1 MDISKQLIIGLI
13 IGFLIGASSLYAIT
27 QYSSITNGI
36 AAQDSKIS
44 DLQTQI
50 TNLQNQINQL
60 ERESP
65 QPTAQSPNPSVT
77 ASPVDL
83 SPLQIILTASP
94 QNVNNGNTTSITA
107 FVTVKGIS
115 ILGATFLFTSNNG
128 GSFAQTTEQG
138 NGYYKT
144 IFTAPSFSTTTNC
157 IITVNAMKTGYLS
170 TQSTTLIIVTPA
182 ATATLSPSPNPSN
195 ISPSLILK

>member
-1 MDISKQLIIGLI
+1 MAISKQLIIGLI
-13 IGFLIGASSLYAIT
+13 IGFLIGASLLYAIT
-27 QYSSITNGI
+27 QYSSLTSGI
-36 AAQDSKIS
+36 AAEDSKIS

-50 TNLQNQINQL
+50 TDLQNQINQL
-60 ERESP
+60 KEESP

-77 ASPVDL
+77 ASASPVDL

-94 QNVNNGNTTSITA
+94 QNVNNGDTTTITA
-107 FVTVKGIS
+107 FVKVKGIS
-115 ILGATFLFTSNNG
+115 ILGATFEFTSNNG
-128 GSFAQTTEQG
+128 GSFTQTTEQG

-157 IITVNAMKTGYLS
+157 IITVSAMKTGYLS

-182 ATATLSPSPNPSN
+182 AALSPSPNPSN